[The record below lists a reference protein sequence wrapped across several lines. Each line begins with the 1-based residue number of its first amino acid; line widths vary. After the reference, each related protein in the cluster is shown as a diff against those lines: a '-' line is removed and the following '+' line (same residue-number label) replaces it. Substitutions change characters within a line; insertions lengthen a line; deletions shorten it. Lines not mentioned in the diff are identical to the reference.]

1 MITKE
6 EVYRMSQIAKI
17 SITEA
22 ELLEFTED
30 INDILRFVD
39 TKDESNHKDDEFC
52 SLHNLENVFREDNE
66 TSSITAEEALQNT
79 MSRTGDF
86 FSINFVNAGG

>member
-6 EVYRMSQIAKI
+6 EVYKMSQIAKI
-17 SITEA
+17 SVTEA

-39 TKDESNHKDDEFC
+39 TKDESNHKNDEFC

-66 TSSITAEEALQNT
+66 IDSITVQEALQNT
-79 MSRTGDF
+79 VSMTGNF